1 MVSQNETPLQ
11 DRSLAGAWR
20 AVVSLVAAA
29 TGLVAMDATAELTLR
44 AATAA
49 STAGAGEREDRDVLV
64 HCQTF
69 FL

>member
-1 MVSQNETPLQ
+1 
-11 DRSLAGAWR
+11 
-20 AVVSLVAAA
+20 
-29 TGLVAMDATAELTLR
+29 MDATAELTLR